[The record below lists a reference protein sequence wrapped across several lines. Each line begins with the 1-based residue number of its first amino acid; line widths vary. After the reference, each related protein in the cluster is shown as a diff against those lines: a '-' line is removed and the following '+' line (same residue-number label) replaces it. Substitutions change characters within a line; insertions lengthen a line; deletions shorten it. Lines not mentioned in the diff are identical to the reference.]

1 MEDMLYTVPEVA
13 KILKTNTNFVYRL
26 QNAGLLKFMKLG
38 RLKCRKSTL
47 EEFLAKYDGMDI
59 SDPDNIKELGNEVT
73 EDGNEFDS

>member
-1 MEDMLYTVPEVA
+1 MQDMLYTVPEVA
-13 KILKTNTNFVYRL
+13 KILKTNVNFVYRL

-38 RLKCRKSTL
+38 RLKCRKATL

-59 SDPDNIKELGNEVT
+59 SDPNNIKELGSEVT